1 MKHWHSLWGLRGTK
15 GLAKKAK
22 KLGNSASV
30 YCLMK
35 LPGSTL
41 LLDVFIKWKTRCGS
55 LSTYSLSSGGNPKA
69 KVEFQI
75 VGNKQ
80 QVVWASF
87 KV

>member
-1 MKHWHSLWGLRGTK
+1 
-15 GLAKKAK
+15 
-22 KLGNSASV
+22 
-30 YCLMK
+30 MK